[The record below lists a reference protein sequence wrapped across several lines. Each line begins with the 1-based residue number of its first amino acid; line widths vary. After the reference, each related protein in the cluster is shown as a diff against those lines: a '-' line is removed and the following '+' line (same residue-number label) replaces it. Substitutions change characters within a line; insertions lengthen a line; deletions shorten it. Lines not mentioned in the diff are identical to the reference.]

1 MARACGSAP
10 LPVERR
16 HATDNWSPHRPYVS
30 DYTPL
35 GIQKIAQQVGLD
47 PTTVRCPRDS
57 VVMRVLVAKAERP
70 NAEGVTRRTFEGLP
84 KGTAWQLTEVDVECP
99 ACRRSATGI
108 RPMKRSSVAREPAA
122 R

>member
-1 MARACGSAP
+1 MAQIP
-10 LPVERR
+10 ER
-16 HATDNWSPHRPYVS
+16 HRLHVS

-35 GIQKIAQQVGLD
+35 GIQKIAQQAGLD
-47 PTTVRCPRDS
+47 ATTIRCPRDS

-84 KGTAWQLTEVDVECP
+84 KGSAWQLTEVDVECP
-99 ACRRSATGI
+99 ACRRSASGI
-108 RPMKRSSVAREPAA
+108 RPMRRSSATREPAT